1 MNGRSTDSIRIIPL
15 FRIISDPVPE
25 PTRTNLQIAQN
36 RRCVTRAQAR
46 ANVREDDTAR
56 GLKPHRLVRLPSC
69 VLRNR
74 ATTLLFRLEELAIA
88 ARRLARAEERTPH
101 RIDAAEL
108 DVRWPWRLW

>member
-1 MNGRSTDSIRIIPL
+1 MDSIRIIPL

-46 ANVREDDTAR
+46 ATSETMIH
-56 GLKPHRLVRLPSC
+56 KPHRPVRLPSC